1 MSIAYEG
8 LKRLSGVNGNGTLDF
23 LLTVPEHLFWDR
35 LTWMLLHPFA
45 QYALCQFL
53 CFVPLGSALN
63 LPSDVRASSVPSVR
77 SEQRELGHQAL
88 QTREAG
94 QWHENRTD
102 LPDGKLDLMGLAG
115 QHIWSD
121 GQLTSTLLSTRST
134 EHLRKS

>member
-8 LKRLSGVNGNGTLDF
+8 LKRLSGVNGNGTFDF
-23 LLTVPEHLFWDR
+23 LLTVPEHLLWDR

-45 QYALCQFL
+45 QYPLCQFL
-53 CFVPLGSALN
+53 CFVPLGSALH

-94 QWHENRTD
+94 QWHDNRTD
-102 LPDGKLDLMGLAG
+102 LPDGKLDWDLRAMNTPGVILF
-115 QHIWSD
+115 
-121 GQLTSTLLSTRST
+121 TTLLSTRST
-134 EHLRKS
+134 EHIRKS